1 MASLV
6 GNCGRSITRSHPG
19 RSAQKP
25 RCSTRSSALVRRGLL
40 LTAGLLV
47 SPLAQAADSE
57 FASSAALAM
66 GNRQGSFMLSDE
78 EWRSKLSPTQYSIL
92 RQASTERPFVS
103 PLSNEKRTGT
113 FVCAGCGEKL
123 FSSEAKYN
131 SGTGW
136 PSFYQ
141 PLPNAVS
148 EVPDFSIFFMPRT
161 EVRCK
166 KCQGHLGHV
175 FNDGPKPTGQRY
187 CMNGAAMEF
196 EVEA

>member
-1 MASLV
+1 MV
-6 GNCGRSITRSHPG
+6 GSCGHSSVRSQPG
-19 RSAQKP
+19 RTSRKP
-25 RCSTRSSALVRRGLL
+25 RCSTRSSAQFRRGLL
-40 LTAGLLV
+40 LTAGLFV
-47 SPLAQAADSE
+47 SPLAQAADGE

-66 GNRQGSFMLSDE
+66 GNRQGSFKLSDD
-78 EWRSKLSPTQYSIL
+78 EWKTRLSPTQYSIL

-103 PLSNEKRTGT
+103 PLNNEKRKGS
-113 FVCAGCGEKL
+113 FVCAGCGQAL
-123 FSSEAKYN
+123 FASETKYN

-136 PSFYQ
+136 PSFYE
-141 PLPNAVS
+141 PLPNAVA

-166 KCQGHLGHV
+166 RCQGHLGHV

-196 EVEA
+196 EAQG